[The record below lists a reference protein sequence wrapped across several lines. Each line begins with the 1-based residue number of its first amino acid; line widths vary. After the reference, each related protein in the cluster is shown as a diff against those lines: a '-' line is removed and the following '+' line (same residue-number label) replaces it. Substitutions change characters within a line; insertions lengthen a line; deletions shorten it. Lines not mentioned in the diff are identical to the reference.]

1 MKAFSQMAAVFVVL
15 LFPAGLTLGG
25 MMQRG
30 AVIGTATYRERVAL
44 PPNAVLE
51 ATLEDISRADAPATE
66 IGRAR
71 VEKPGQLPFQF
82 SIPYDRA
89 QIKTERMYSV
99 RARVLVDGKLMF
111 TSAEFYPVLSRGRG
125 NTTTITMER
134 ASNALEGMFRYMA
147 DAAMFTDCQSGQRW
161 PVAMEGEYKTLEGAY
176 VQTRKQPGE
185 ELKVDLQ
192 GQLAMRPRADG
203 GGEALT
209 LIVQRHGG
217 LWPGET
223 CAAQRP
229 SPPLQETHWR
239 LTRLDGKPLLLT
251 NGQKEPTL
259 AFRAGDTRFAGNT
272 GCNNL
277 SGTYRLSGA
286 NLSLTSIAVTKMAC
300 QQGMDIEAALFTA
313 LGKVSNWRMTG
324 QQLELLDSGNAV
336 VARFEAQLQK

>member
-15 LFPAGLTLGG
+15 FPAVFTLGG

-30 AVIGTATYRERVAL
+30 AVTGTATYPERVAL

-51 ATLEDISRADAPATE
+51 VTLEDISRADAPATE

-99 RARVLVDGKLMF
+99 RARVLADGKLLF

-125 NTTTITMER
+125 NTATITMQR

-147 DAAMFTDCQSGQRW
+147 DAAVFMECQSGQRW
-161 PVAMEGEYKTLEGAY
+161 PVAMEGAYKELESAY

-192 GQLAMRPRADG
+192 GQLAMRPKADG
-203 GGEALT
+203 GGEVLT
-209 LIVQRHGG
+209 LIVERHGG
-217 LWPGET
+217 IWPGET

-239 LTRLDGKPLLLT
+239 LTRLEGKPVLLT
-251 NGQKEPTL
+251 GGQKEPTL

-277 SGTYRLSGA
+277 TGTYRLSGA
-286 NLSLTSIAVTKMAC
+286 DFSLTSIALTKMAC
-300 QQGMDIEAALFTA
+300 PQGMDLEAALFTG
-313 LGKVSNWRMTG
+313 LGKVSNWKMTG
-324 QQLELLDSGNAV
+324 QQLELLDAGNAV
-336 VARFEAQLQK
+336 VARFEAQLQQ